1 MRVKLS
7 VLAVFVCIQV
17 GTAQLTCVKGDCV
30 NGYGEAVFSSGS
42 RYIGTFV
49 NRKPNGYGTMIFP
62 EGHHYTG
69 SWKNQ
74 YREGKGTFTFADGD
88 VYEGD
93 FVQNT
98 FEGLGVMTFKSG
110 GIYDGNWFAN
120 APNGYGVL
128 LSKGGNRYAGN
139 FVKGKF
145 DGTGIMWYADGSR
158 YDGTWKAG
166 FRHGI
171 GTLTA
176 TDGKQNQGHWNNDA
190 FLGASPLTS
199 AVVQNG
205 DTRPA
210 AVESSKTSNTF
221 NTNPTPAGNTV
232 RVWAVLVGVAQYSQL
247 QVLRYTDDDAY
258 KLSGFLR
265 SPEGGAVPESQ
276 MVVLID
282 EDAKR
287 EAIIQAL
294 VRAANQADEN
304 DVLIF
309 YFSGHGIEGA
319 FLPVDFDGIHN
330 KLPHAE
336 IRDIL
341 NISRAK
347 SKIVL
352 ADACHSGSLLT
363 AKTPVSQVLEKY
375 YAAFALSKGGLALL
389 LSSRS
394 NEYSLED
401 NKLRA
406 GVFSHYLMKGVRG
419 IADSNQN
426 GVITVQELFTYLHA
440 NVRSYTMNAQTPLL
454 LGNFDP
460 KMPFA
465 VIR

>member
-7 VLAVFVCIQV
+7 VFAVFVYIQAGV
-17 GTAQLTCVKGDCV
+17 AQLTCLKGDCV
-30 NGYGEAVFSSGS
+30 NGYGEAVFPSGS

-49 NRKPNGYGTMIFP
+49 NRKPHGNGTMFFP
-62 EGHHYTG
+62 EGHRYTG
-69 SWKNQ
+69 NWKNQ

-88 VYEGD
+88 VYEGE
-93 FVQNT
+93 FIRNA
-98 FEGLGVMTFKSG
+98 FEGLGIMTFKSG
-110 GIYDGNWFAN
+110 GIYDGNWLAST
-120 APNGYGVL
+120 PHGYGVL

-145 DGTGIMWYADGSR
+145 DGIGIMWYADGSR

-166 FRHGI
+166 FRNGI
-171 GTLTA
+171 GTFTA
-176 TDGKQNQGHWNNDA
+176 TDGHQNQGYWNNDT
-190 FLGASPLTS
+190 FLGASPELPIIQYTGIDS
-199 AVVQNG
+199 STEA
-205 DTRPA
+205 
-210 AVESSKTSNTF
+210 SSKTSSPF
-221 NTNPTPAGNTV
+221 NSNPLAADNSV
-232 RVWAVLVGVAQYSQL
+232 RVWAVLVGVAQYNQL

-276 MVVLID
+276 MAVLID

-287 EAIIQAL
+287 DAIIQAL

-319 FLPVDFDGIHN
+319 FLPVDFDGVHN

-352 ADACHSGSLLT
+352 ADACHSGSLFT

-406 GVFSHYLMKGVRG
+406 GVFSYYLMKGVRG
-419 IADSNQN
+419 IADSNMN

-440 NVRSYTMNAQTPLL
+440 NVRSYTLNAQTPLL

-460 KMPFA
+460 QMPFA